1 MAQFRLCYVL
11 CLTQKDP
18 KKTEI
23 LRCYAALSL
32 GLVEVSLV
40 FSLFFFSSDS
50 AVEPAGAKQGKQPT
64 SGGEPASTTTNKVC
78 GGHTSAAHARRKTC
92 GSISLPIGQSF
103 ARNCGVRHGKD
114 QFEHC

>member
-1 MAQFRLCYVL
+1 MFCVL
-11 CLTQKDP
+11 LKKTQKRP
-18 KKTEI
+18 KYSAVM
-23 LRCYAALSL
+23 LLSL
-32 GLVEVSLV
+32 SGWLKFLLF